1 MVEDVLTE
9 RFRLESVLVGKASAH
24 KATLSA
30 ANGEFLQSLVEMAK
44 DLPLRGRQ
52 ALEALWS
59 LAAAGRIE
67 DLQTEGAE
75 YLALLDQVIQ
85 SLASFNHPDLQG
97 VGASLEQLRQEHKD
111 NWPWCT
117 DQDVAEA
124 RAEQARGECI
134 ELGRRLCPD
143 RRR

>member
-67 DLQTEGAE
+67 DLQTEGAGISGPPRSGDPE
-75 YLALLDQVIQ
+75 PCQFQ
-85 SLASFNHPDLQG
+85 P
-97 VGASLEQLRQEHKD
+97 
-111 NWPWCT
+111 P
-117 DQDVAEA
+117 
-124 RAEQARGECI
+124 
-134 ELGRRLCPD
+134 
-143 RRR
+143 